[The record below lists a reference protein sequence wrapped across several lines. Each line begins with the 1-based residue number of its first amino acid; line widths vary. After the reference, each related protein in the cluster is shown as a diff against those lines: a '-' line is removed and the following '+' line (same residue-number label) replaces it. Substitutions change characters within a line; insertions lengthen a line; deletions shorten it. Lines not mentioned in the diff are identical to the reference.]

1 VHGFFLFVGV
11 AVLVTLTPGPAT
23 AMLIRSALRGGR
35 RAALLTTCGNSVGIF
50 VWGVASAAGISAL
63 VAASEAAFVALK
75 VTGGVVLVYLGVQ
88 SFRHRDRPP
97 TERGL
102 RLGGPFREGVVTSLA
117 NPKLAVFFI
126 ALFPQ
131 FLSRGHAT
139 VLLGLAMAATIVALD
154 LVWFS
159 ALAFVVTRAKSAV
172 AERWGRRV
180 ERLTGTAMIG
190 LGLRVALETR

>member
-1 VHGFFLFVGV
+1 MHSLVLFAGV

-23 AMLIRSALRGGR
+23 AILVRSALRGGR

-50 VWGVASAAGISAL
+50 CWGIASAVGVSAL
-63 VAASEAAFVALK
+63 ISASEAAFVALK
-75 VTGGVVLVYLGVQ
+75 VTGGVVLVLLGLQ
-88 SFRHRDRPP
+88 SLRHRGRPA

-117 NPKLAVFFI
+117 NPKLAVFFV

-131 FLSRGHAT
+131 FLERGHST
-139 VLLGLAMAATIVALD
+139 VWLGLAMAATIVSLD
-154 LVWFS
+154 LIWFS
-159 ALAFVVTRAKSAV
+159 TLAFVITRAKTAV
-172 AERWGRRV
+172 AERWGRRI
-180 ERLTGTAMIG
+180 ERLTGGVMIG